1 MPPPKTH
8 THTHTHTHTQ
18 THTQT
23 HTHTHTHT
31 HTSRNFDKVGEKKVT
46 PSVPLD
52 STFHSVHPT
61 ISAHGVEP
69 GTKFSKSGSLKRPQ
83 LLEKVDW
90 KEGDDFFQG
99 KEFNF

>member
-1 MPPPKTH
+1 MPPANTH
-8 THTHTHTHTQ
+8 THTHKH

-31 HTSRNFDKVGEKKVT
+31 HTATNFDKVGEKKIT

-52 STFHSVHPT
+52 STYRSVHRP
-61 ISAHGVEP
+61 ISARGVEP
-69 GTKFSKSGSLKRPQ
+69 ATKFSKRGSFKGPQ

-99 KEFNF
+99 KGSNFFHKK